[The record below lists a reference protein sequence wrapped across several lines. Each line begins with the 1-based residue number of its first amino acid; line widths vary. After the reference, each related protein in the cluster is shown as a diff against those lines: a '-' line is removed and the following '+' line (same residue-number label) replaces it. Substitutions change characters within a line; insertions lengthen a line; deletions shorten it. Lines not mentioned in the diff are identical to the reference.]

1 MALFLVKPNLI
12 LEYIKL
18 IENDV
23 INVETKDGYLCVNDA
38 QFSTMDISNYPEILE
53 NLAIPVCK
61 KKSDFFIKIFDKVK
75 FIVGNDSLDPIFSSV
90 KLFLTQIR

>member
-1 MALFLVKPNLI
+1 MYSDLVIREVFFNDAINGSVLVKPNLI

-38 QFSTMDISNYPEILE
+38 QFSAMDISNYPEILE
-53 NLAIPVCK
+53 NLAILC
-61 KKSDFFIKIFDKVK
+61 
-75 FIVGNDSLDPIFSSV
+75 L
-90 KLFLTQIR
+90 